1 MWFNMF
7 DLPWDKTPDYVN
19 EIGVKWWLDKDTT
32 DYANKK
38 NINNKKLNARCWF
51 IEDTDKRRTRVLVC
65 SDTNN
70 ILYESQ
76 SLESMLHT
84 IDFLKFVK

>member
-1 MWFNMF
+1 MF

-51 IEDTDKRRTRVLVC
+51 IEDTDKRRTRVLVY

-76 SLESMLHT
+76 SLESMLYT

>member
-1 MWFNMF
+1 MF

-38 NINNKKLNARCWF
+38 NINNKKIKC
-51 IEDTDKRRTRVLVC
+51 KMLV
-65 SDTNN
+65 
-70 ILYESQ
+70 Y
-76 SLESMLHT
+76 
-84 IDFLKFVK
+84 

>member
-1 MWFNMF
+1 MF
-7 DLPWDKTPDYVN
+7 DLPWDKPPDYVN

-32 DYANKK
+32 NYANKK

-51 IEDTDKRRTRVLVC
+51 IEEIDKRRTRVLVC
-65 SDTNN
+65 SNTNN

-76 SLESMLHT
+76 SLESMLYT